1 MLLSENPH
9 PALGLEPQHLSLGR
23 GSAGLAA
30 IASQAPPLS
39 STCLLWGLARACH
52 SVAKLCPTL
61 QPHGLQHAKPPCP
74 SQSLPKFMSVELV
87 CQ

>member
-9 PALGLEPQHLSLGR
+9 PVLGLKPQHLSPGLGSTR
-23 GSAGLAA
+23 PLAE

-39 STCLLWGLARACH
+39 WGLARACH

-61 QPHGLQHAKPPCP
+61 QPRGLQHAKPPCP